1 MSALRSS
8 AAGMAEAGIGL
19 GSNLGDRAGHLGC
32 AARALAAL
40 GGTEIMAASS
50 LWQTP
55 PVGPPGQPDY
65 YNACLILETTLPAE
79 DLLAACLAIEAA
91 HGRERRERW
100 GARTL
105 DIDILWYDDL
115 VLARGD
121 LTLPHP
127 RLTQRAFVLAPLNEI
142 AAGKVVAGETVAVH
156 LARLGTDGLAR
167 MDAFPAPG
175 QPA

>member
-1 MSALRSS
+1 MSASPSS
-8 AAGMAEAGIGL
+8 AAAMAEAGIGL
-19 GSNLGDRAGHLGC
+19 GSNLGDRQAHLAG

-40 GGTEIMAASS
+40 EGTRILAASS
-50 LWQTP
+50 VWQTP

-65 YNACLILETTLPAE
+65 FNACLRIETDLTPKA
-79 DLLAACLAIEAA
+79 LLAACLAIEQA

-105 DIDILWYDDL
+105 DMDILWYDDL
-115 VLARGD
+115 EMASEA

-127 RLTQRAFVLAPLNEI
+127 RLIQRAFVLAPLMEI
-142 AAGKVVAGETVAVH
+142 ASDVRIAGDTVSAH
-156 LARLGTDGLAR
+156 FSRLDTEDLIRLGP
-167 MDAFPAPG
+167 FPRWD